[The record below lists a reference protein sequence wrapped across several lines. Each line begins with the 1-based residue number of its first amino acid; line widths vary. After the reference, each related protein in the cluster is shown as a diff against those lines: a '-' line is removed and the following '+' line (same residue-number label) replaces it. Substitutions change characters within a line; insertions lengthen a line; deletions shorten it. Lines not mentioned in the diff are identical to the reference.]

1 MKDNTDKIIKE
12 IYRYCDSRSVLV
24 IDGKGKVR
32 RIFCPFKVRCIMD
45 IDIYDK
51 GDILIVTAVKLARNL
66 LLVYIIDGKGY
77 FYYSFV
83 II

>member
-1 MKDNTDKIIKE
+1 MSDIDKIIKQ
-12 IYRYCDSRSVLV
+12 IYKYVDSGSILV
-24 IDGKGKVR
+24 IDNEGHIK
-32 RIFCPFKVRCIMD
+32 RIYCPFKVKCIMD
-45 IDIYDK
+45 IDMYEE

-66 LLVYIIDGKGY
+66 LLVYIIGGRGY